1 MERISYQELPEGF
14 MHTLLQVQHY
24 VDNSGLDPKLQHLV
38 RFRVSQINN
47 CAYCLDMHYKESI
60 EDGETPLRLISLDA
74 WRETPYYSPK
84 EQAALAFAELLTHM
98 PQEHSSD
105 TIHDELSKH
114 FSKKEIA
121 LLTLTITQINSWNRI
136 TRSFGPTPGNYQVP
150 SKMKT
155 A

>member
-1 MERISYQELPEGF
+1 MERITHKDLPEGF
-14 MHTLLQVQHY
+14 MHSLLQVQNY

-47 CAYCLDMHYKESI
+47 CAYCLDMHFKESM
-60 EDGETPLRLISLDA
+60 EDGETPLRLISLEA

-98 PQEHSSD
+98 PAEKSSD

-121 LLTLTITQINSWNRI
+121 LLTLTITQINTWNRI
-136 TRSFGPTPGNYQVP
+136 TRSFGTTPGNYQVR